1 MNSMKP
7 TAIALAIATFWTS
20 GAQAA
25 TTNDDGVRYMSAA
38 QISAAL
44 SPMVD
49 GVATGPVPSGPGA
62 TVLAAHRDRS
72 GLVELHEVL
81 ADILVDQEGDA
92 EILVGGSVAAN
103 HKTAPGEWRGGTI
116 AGGRRISF
124 HPGDVIWIP
133 AGVPHQ
139 MMLKPGAT
147 ITYLAFKF
155 SPPPPSH

>member
-1 MNSMKP
+1 MIPIKLAA
-7 TAIALAIATFWTS
+7 TALAVAAFF
-20 GAQAA
+20 GPVAQAA
-25 TTNDDGVRYMSAA
+25 TADDDGVRHMSAA

-72 GLVELHEVL
+72 GVVELHDKL
-81 ADILVDQEGDA
+81 ADILVDQEGNA
-92 EILVGGSVAAN
+92 QILVGGSVAGN
-103 HKTAPGEWRGGTI
+103 HQTAPGEWRGGTI
-116 AGGRRISF
+116 TGGRRIAF

-139 MMLKPGAT
+139 MMLETGTT

-155 SPPPPSH
+155 SPPSLSH